1 MRSNSRLGWIALAGS
16 ILAISWS
23 PIFVRLADV
32 GPQASAFWRMVFALP
47 VLWAWSRLEDTPGS
61 TEPAKA
67 RGIGFVAIAGLLFAV
82 DLLFFHAALAH
93 TSVTNAVFVGNLA
106 SVFAVLGG
114 FVLFRERVS
123 GALWAAL
130 ALALAGAWVM
140 SGARGVTLSFGD
152 TLALAAA
159 VAYAGYVLAVK
170 DAARQLGAAR
180 VMLWSS
186 LLTAVLLFIVALAS
200 EDRVLPG
207 SAQGWLAVA
216 ALGVVS
222 HAAGQGMNAVALRHL
237 PVAPISLV
245 FLAQPILTTIFAMI
259 VLQETLTSLQLVG
272 AAMILTALF
281 TIRPR

>member
-1 MRSNSRLGWIALAGS
+1 MHSNLRLGWLALSGS

-47 VLWAWSRLEDTPGS
+47 VLWAWSRLEETP
-61 TEPAKA
+61 TPAEPANVRDVVVIA
-67 RGIGFVAIAGLLFAV
+67 MAGLLFTA
-82 DLLFFHAALAH
+82 DLLFFHLALAH

-106 SVFAVLGG
+106 SIFAVVGG
-114 FVLFRERVS
+114 FFLFRERVS

-140 SGARGVTLSFGD
+140 GGARGITLVFGD
-152 TLALAAA
+152 ALALGAA

-170 DAARQLGAAR
+170 DGARHLGAAR

-186 LLTAVLLFIVALAS
+186 LLTAALLFVVALAT
-200 EDRVLPG
+200 EDRIFPG
-207 SAQGWLAVA
+207 SAQGWLAVV

-237 PVAPISLV
+237 PVAPISLA
-245 FLAQPILTTIFAMI
+245 FLSQPILTTVFAMFM
-259 VLQETLTSLQLVG
+259 LQETLTSVQLIG
-272 AAMILTALF
+272 AAMILAALF
-281 TIRPR
+281 AIRPR